1 MNPLE
6 VKLFRYCCKQA
17 NYNNK
22 YTGIYVSTNYIKR
35 NDYVTH
41 SNEKIETLRAS
52 VSVSN
57 VSISIYFQKNIEL
70 IFRDFSNKYNI
81 PINDIITI
89 GNRWLRSKCKLLVKD
104 RNYNDISEKYHF
116 YIYLGKFYDII
127 PLRVFNKLTIKNNNS
142 EACIPEPS
150 YEYFK
155 PKVKDLEKKYFR
167 FLIRNCTKKKSYYN
181 GTEFYIRIDDYDKLY
196 KNWTGRTHHTVCS
209 KNATKRFIRKWKSL
223 GMYYEDKEKALH
235 KKSGVN
241 KFSVI
246 NISEEEHY
254 KYANI
259 MPKNISTELKRKWT
273 EDENSNLSN

>member
-1 MNPLE
+1 MSPLE

-17 NYNNK
+17 NYNNE
-22 YTGIYVSTNYIKR
+22 YTRVYASTNYIT
-35 NDYVTH
+35 NSD
-41 SNEKIETLRAS
+41 EKIGTLHVS
-52 VSVSN
+52 VSVTR
-57 VSISIYFQKNIEL
+57 VSISIYFQKNLEL

-89 GNRWLRSKCKLLVKD
+89 GNRWLRPKNKLLVKD
-104 RNYNDISEKYHF
+104 RYCDDISEKYHF
-116 YIYLGKFYDII
+116 YICPGKFYDII
-127 PLRVFNKLTIKNNNS
+127 PLRVFNKLTIRNDS
-142 EACIPEPS
+142 EVSIPKPS

-167 FLIRNCTKKKSYYN
+167 FLVRNCTKKKSYYN
-181 GTEFYIRIDDYDKLY
+181 GNEFYIKIDDYDKLY

-235 KKSGVN
+235 KKSGEN

-246 NISEEEHY
+246 NISEKEHY

-259 MPKNISTELKRKWT
+259 MPKNISMELKRKWV
-273 EDENSNLSN
+273 EDENSSLSN

>member
-35 NDYVTH
+35 NDYITN
-41 SNEKIETLRAS
+41 SDEKIETLRAS
-52 VSVSN
+52 VSVS
-57 VSISIYFQKNIEL
+57 SISVSIYFQKNIEL
-70 IFRDFSNKYNI
+70 IFRDFSDKYNI
-81 PINDIITI
+81 PISDIITI
-89 GNRWLRSKCKLLVKD
+89 GNRWLRPKCKILVKD
-104 RNYNDISEKYHF
+104 RYCNDISEKYHF

-127 PLRVFNKLTIKNNNS
+127 PLRVFNKLLIKNNS
-142 EACIPEPS
+142 EAYIPEPS

-167 FLIRNCTKKKSYYN
+167 FLVRNCTKKKSYYN
-181 GTEFYIRIDDYDKLY
+181 GNEFYIKIDDYDKLY

-246 NISEEEHY
+246 SISEKEHY

-259 MPKNISTELKRKWT
+259 MPKNIFMELKRKWV